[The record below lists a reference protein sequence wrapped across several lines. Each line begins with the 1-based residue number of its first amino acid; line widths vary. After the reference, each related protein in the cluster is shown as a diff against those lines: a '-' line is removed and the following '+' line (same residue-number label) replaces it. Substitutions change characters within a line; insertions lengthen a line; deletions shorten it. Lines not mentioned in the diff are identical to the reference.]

1 MLFQGFSDGGGAG
14 VIGSVLGS
22 IPVIGGILSG
32 IASMFGLGGSSISTG
47 AVANWTASAFSSF
60 GSWISNVF
68 SWALNAL
75 KDVAKF
81 IASTIGSFFKSIFV
95 KLFHLIDNL
104 HQWLEEKLRPVVDF
118 LKKVRKWYD
127 TYYKQYVRPWL
138 NMLQHIRQVLGV
150 LRALHIKWAAELD
163 SRIAQV
169 ESYTAALFLNVKTI
183 LNGFID
189 IFNSVI
195 DPLMLIRKPIMVL
208 AFKRTIHAMTRLT
221 TGYPPGFF
229 FPSPR
234 RSPGRGMGFVPLNFD
249 ASDPAQNPPA
259 SNYLG
264 QDDSLGG
271 FMGFQAGTIPD
282 NSAVDDSGPLD
293 YFDDALWPDAN
304 CTDPATC
311 LAQSFARAIT
321 GGSNG

>member
-1 MLFQGFSDGGGAG
+1 MFQAFSDGGGGG
-14 VIGSVLGS
+14 VISTVLGS

-32 IASMFGLGGSSISTG
+32 IASMFGLGGGISTG
-47 AVANWTASAFSSF
+47 AVANWAASSF
-60 GSWISNVF
+60 QAFGAWISNVF

-81 IASTIGSFFKSIFV
+81 IGSTIGSFFRSIFV
-95 KLFHLIDNL
+95 KLFHLLDNL

-127 TYYKQYVRPWL
+127 TYYKQYVRPWM
-138 NMLQHIRQVLGV
+138 NMLQHIRQVLGI
-150 LRALHIKWAAELD
+150 LRALHVKWAAELD
-163 SRIAQV
+163 QRISQI
-169 ESYTAALFLNVKTI
+169 ESYTAALFLNVRTI

-195 DPLMLIRKPIMVL
+195 DPMMILRKPITVL
-208 AFKRTIHAMTRLT
+208 AWRRTFHAMTRLG

-234 RSPGRGMGFVPLNFD
+234 RSAGRGMGFVPLNFN
-249 ASDPAQNPPA
+249 AGDPSQNPPA
-259 SNYLG
+259 SAYLG
-264 QDDSLGG
+264 DDDSLGG
-271 FMGFQAGTIPD
+271 FMGFQAGVIPD
-282 NSAVDDSGPLD
+282 NSAVDDAQPLD
-293 YFDDALWPDAN
+293 YFDDSLYPDAN

-311 LAQSFARAIT
+311 LARAFQAAT
-321 GGSNG
+321 SGGSNG